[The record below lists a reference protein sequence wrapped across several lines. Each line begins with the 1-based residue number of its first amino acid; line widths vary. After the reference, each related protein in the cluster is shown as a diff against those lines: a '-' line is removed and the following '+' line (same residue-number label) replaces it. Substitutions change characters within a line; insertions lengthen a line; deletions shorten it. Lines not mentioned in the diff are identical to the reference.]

1 MAQEMHS
8 ESSRPRDV
16 AAGKAAREWD
26 GRVQN
31 WEEVAESPVFQRL
44 AERVVHLAAPRA
56 DDIVVDLG
64 AGTGLLTL
72 ALAAQ
77 VETVIAVDASP
88 AMLERLAERAQQANA
103 ANIELRVADLR
114 SLPLPDASVTLAV
127 SNYAFHHLDDRA
139 KELALAELRRVLVPG
154 GRLVVCDMMFSLSL
168 NEDDRRI
175 VSEKLRLLARQG
187 LPGLVRIARNG
198 WRIVRGRW
206 ERPAPVGLWQEMLLR
221 RSFIDVS
228 VMRLENEAAVAIARR
243 PA

>member
-1 MAQEMHS
+1 MAQQLHNAWI
-8 ESSRPRDV
+8 RRRD
-16 AAGKAAREWD
+16 AAAVSAAREWD
-26 GRVQN
+26 ARVQN
-31 WEEVAESPVFQRL
+31 WEEVAELPVFQRL
-44 AERVVHLAAPRA
+44 AERVVELAAPRSN
-56 DDIVVDLG
+56 DVVVDLG

-72 ALAAQ
+72 ALAAR

-88 AMLERLAERAQQANA
+88 AMLGRLDERARQANA
-103 ANIELRVADLR
+103 ANIKLRVADLR

-127 SNYAFHHLDDRA
+127 SNYAFHHLDDPG

-154 GRLVVCDMMFSLSL
+154 GRLVICDMMFSLSL

-187 LPGLVRIARNG
+187 LPGLARIARNG
-198 WRIVRGRW
+198 WRIMRGRW

-221 RSFIDVS
+221 RSFADVS
-228 VMRLENEAAVAIARR
+228 VIRLENEAAVAIARR